1 MSLGTVIRAGADEAR
16 ASVQA
21 NVRRHR
27 SARTETGT
35 RADAARAPS
44 FLWIDRT
51 SGRQVDSTLPGVL
64 RRAVPEESCRC
75 WRRARPAP
83 PARQGCRIRRG
94 QRLCLHEAL
103 SLERAAFPSRLAVES

>member
-27 SARTETGT
+27 SAQIETGT

-64 RRAVPEESCRC
+64 RRAVPEGSCRC
-75 WRRARPAP
+75 WRRARPADP
-83 PARQGCRIRRG
+83 VRRGGRIRRG
-94 QRLCLHEAL
+94 QRLYRPEPISLVSEA
-103 SLERAAFPSRLAVES
+103 